1 MMMKRFAFLLV
12 CLLFSTTLIGMTRA
26 QGEEE
31 NKGTDT
37 ADNANQD
44 KNKTGE
50 AVNENNETANGN
62 NEEPNKTDDEANKNP
77 TKGEGDDENVTNAPE
92 KDDTQVTEAPTVPA
106 VTEGKKDDAEATT
119 KGSAGSVLPNLLVV
133 MATAVAGYNFAS

>member
-1 MMMKRFAFLLV
+1 MKRFAFLLV

-92 KDDTQVTEAPTVPA
+92 TDDTVTEAATVPA

-133 MATAVAGYNFAS
+133 VATAVAGYNFAS

>member
-1 MMMKRFAFLLV
+1 MKRFAFLLV

-26 QGEEE
+26 KGEEE

-92 KDDTQVTEAPTVPA
+92 KDDTVTEAATDPTV
-106 VTEGKKDDAEATT
+106 TEAKKDDEATT

-133 MATAVAGYNFAS
+133 VATAVAGYNFAS

>member
-1 MMMKRFAFLLV
+1 MKRFAFVLV

-50 AVNENNETANGN
+50 AVNENNETANEN
-62 NEEPNKTDDEANKNP
+62 NDEANENVETP
-77 TKGEGDDENVTNAPE
+77 TKVEGNDETVTNAPE
-92 KDDTQVTEAPTVPA
+92 TDDTVTEAATDPTV
-106 VTEGKKDDAEATT
+106 TEAKKDDEATT